1 MDLSV
6 SKSLSILFKKNLTK
20 KVVVKVFD
28 RSPRSDV
35 ASSTFGNEGMDMR
48 IPFQVEI
55 ESMKDADK
63 SRSKVF
69 RFIHLGK
76 HAKNNVSD
84 GMK

>member
-1 MDLSV
+1 M
-6 SKSLSILFKKNLTK
+6 FKKNLTKSITK

-28 RSPRSDV
+28 RPPRSDV
-35 ASSTFGNEGMDMR
+35 ASTTFGDEGMDMR
-48 IPFQVEI
+48 IPFQVAT

-69 RFIHLGK
+69 SFIHLGK
-76 HAKNNVSD
+76 HAKDNVSD